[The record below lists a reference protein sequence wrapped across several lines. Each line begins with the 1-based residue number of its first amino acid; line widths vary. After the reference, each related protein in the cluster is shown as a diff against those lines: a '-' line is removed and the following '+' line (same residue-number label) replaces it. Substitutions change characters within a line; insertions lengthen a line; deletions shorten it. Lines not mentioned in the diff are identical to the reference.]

1 MVAAGAVVVLSA
13 VGGSGQEHEPPPL
26 KILRGPH
33 ERVEANLQ
41 PIARRIASRV
51 ERLRGLEFRRRPRV
65 VVMGLR
71 RLTAVGRGIA
81 RTQRRHAEN
90 HPTRLRADR
99 RLERASTEFDQLAGL
114 LPPES
119 GLGPDTR
126 ATGLDRIGGAYDF
139 PRERVV
145 IVPAL
150 IETRIQLHYTLA
162 HELTHVLEDQ
172 HFGLRLGRLTA
183 PSAAAE
189 ARRAVIEGTA
199 TFVQDLY
206 RRRYLDDAVPLRSR
220 IDAMRSVIAAGPGPY
235 AVNAQAVFDYV
246 DGGLFVYELYRRA
259 GGFRLIDRAL
269 RRPPKR
275 ADQILHPRSWPAA
288 SRNPAVRL
296 GVAPILRSG
305 WRPVGGGVADEQRAR
320 VILLAGTIVNQAS
333 TGASGWTGGRF
344 AVWRAVDPPDDCED
358 PCHADVGVIAFRW
371 RHSYDAEEFALAVPA
386 YMTLGVSAENLE
398 RAHAWRLT
406 DGYVA
411 LGAAARASALAFAPT
426 ESLARALSRRAARVA
441 EASCGR
447 SLAAR
452 RDARRAHAG
461 CGI

>member
-1 MVAAGAVVVLSA
+1 VAAGAVVILTA
-13 VGGSGQEHEPPPL
+13 GGGSGQVHEPPPL
-26 KILRGPH
+26 EILRGPH
-33 ERVEANLQ
+33 QRVEANLQ
-41 PIARRIASRV
+41 PIARRNATRV
-51 ERLRGLEFRRRPRV
+51 ERLRGLEFERRPGV

-81 RTQRRHAEN
+81 RAQRRRDDS

-99 RLERASTEFDQLAGL
+99 RLKRASTEFEQLAGL

-119 GLGPDTR
+119 GLGPDIR
-126 ATGLDRIGGAYDF
+126 STGLERIGGAYDF
-139 PRERVV
+139 TRERVV

-150 IETRIQLHYTLA
+150 IETRVQLHYTLA
-162 HELTHVLEDQ
+162 HELTHALEDQ
-172 HFGLRLGRLTA
+172 HFRLRLRRLTA

-206 RRRYLDDAVPLRSR
+206 RRRHLDDAVPLRSR

-235 AVNAQAVFDYV
+235 IVNAQAVFDYV

-269 RRPPKR
+269 RHPPRR
-275 ADQILHPRSWPAA
+275 ADQILHPRSWPGA
-288 SRNPAVRL
+288 SRNPGVRL
-296 GVAPILRSG
+296 GVAAMLRSG
-305 WRPVGGGVADEQRAR
+305 WRPIGGGVADEQRAR

-333 TGASGWTGGRF
+333 TGASGWSGGRF
-344 AVWRAVDPPDDCED
+344 TVWRAVDPPDNCQA
-358 PCHADVGVIAFRW
+358 PCQADVGVIAFRW
-371 RHSYDAEEFALAVPA
+371 RHTYDAEEFALAVPA

-398 RAHAWRLT
+398 RPGAWRLPN
-406 DGYVA
+406 GYVA
-411 LGAAARASALAFAPT
+411 LGTATRASALAFAPT
-426 ESLARALSRRAARVA
+426 EPLARDLSHRAARVA
-441 EASCGR
+441 EGSCGR
-447 SLAAR
+447 PLAAR
-452 RDARRAHAG
+452 HDARRARAE

>member
-1 MVAAGAVVVLSA
+1 VR
-13 VGGSGQEHEPPPL
+13 EPPPL
-26 KILRGPH
+26 EILRGPH

-41 PIARRIASRV
+41 PIARRIATRV
-51 ERLRGLEFRRRPRV
+51 ERLRGLEFERRPRV

-71 RLTAVGRGIA
+71 RLTAMGRGIA
-81 RTQRRHAEN
+81 RAQRRRADR

-99 RLERASTEFDQLAGL
+99 RLERASTEFEQLAGL
-114 LPPES
+114 MPPES
-119 GLGPDTR
+119 GLGPDIR
-126 ATGLDRIGGAYDF
+126 STGLDRIGGAYDF

-162 HELTHVLEDQ
+162 HELTHALEDQ
-172 HFGLRLGRLTA
+172 HFRLRLGRLTA

-206 RRRYLDDAVPLRSR
+206 RGRYLDDAVPLRSR
-220 IDAMRSVIAAGPGPY
+220 IDAMRSVIASGPGPY

-259 GGFRLIDRAL
+259 GGFRLVDRAL
-269 RRPPKR
+269 RHPPKR
-275 ADQILHPRSWPAA
+275 ADQILHPRSWPGE

-296 GVAPILRSG
+296 GVAPMLRSG
-305 WRPVGGGVADEQRAR
+305 WRPVGGGIADEQRAR

-333 TGASGWTGGRF
+333 TGASGWSGGRF
-344 AVWRAVDPPDDCED
+344 TVWRAVDPPDDCGD

-371 RHSYDAEEFALAVPA
+371 RHTYDAEEFALAVPA

-398 RAHAWRLT
+398 RPHAWRLAN
-406 DGYVA
+406 GYVA
-411 LGAAARASALAFAPT
+411 LGSAARASALAFAPT
-426 ESLARALSRRAARVA
+426 EALARSLARHAARVA
-441 EASCGR
+441 QASCGR
-447 SLAAR
+447 SLAR
-452 RDARRAHAG
+452 GQGVRQAHAW